1 MVWLLPETLWI
12 TAATFF
18 LRGRNHCQ
26 ILDEYE
32 PFLQLIGPSRAI
44 VFDSPV
50 IFEIELKLKG
60 ATNSKDRP
68 LFTDTFQYKG
78 TYGGLCTPL
87 SNDRCTVTLSF
98 EELCETVQATILSVR
113 VSQGPWPFEN
123 GCRVAACTDS
133 SNAKLVLLE
142 SFDPLV
148 PDGDGNYL
156 DLPRRVVS
164 VGLKGWLHVYVWAD
178 TETAA
183 PLYSS
188 TDRRGVVSFA
198 PKLGGVS
205 QDTCVVRDST
215 VEVIVAWSLVLRTD
229 TILAKGHLR
238 DNARA

>member
-1 MVWLLPETLWI
+1 M
-12 TAATFF
+12 
-18 LRGRNHCQ
+18 
-26 ILDEYE
+26 
-32 PFLQLIGPSRAI
+32 
-44 VFDSPV
+44 FDSPV

-205 QDTCVVRDST
+205 QDTCVVGDST